1 MNLIHKIANNICIP
15 KIVPLVYDD
24 VLSFYEMLNKLLQK
38 VNELI
43 DLCNSLGIRVE
54 ALEAAV
60 IEIQSALDS
69 LDGRLDDI
77 ESTVSSLSNDVGTLN
92 TAVETINGA
101 ISTINNSIE
110 TINNYITNNDQ
121 NIANIN
127 AAISDIEDTLNTID
141 LTELSQDV
149 ASLDARVSALEEAT
163 IGQLTP
169 APVPKNLCVDLTQAT
184 PNDVEI
190 IKDETGKER
199 DSVVFIDDAAD
210 PAKNGFSFDYN
221 TTDFNTCHLRFYNVC
236 PKEMT
241 EASTQY
247 VPTYTIAW
255 LADTYA
261 NLYGYNQGRPVATI
275 RTLTQLLAGVTLDP
289 ADYYI
294 AYIQMVPSATNDSY
308 YDLLVYPQYNGEY
321 AVYNAI
327 MRELYVF
334 NSSGLLTEGKG
345 DPSDRW
351 KLQKYKYAYQQA
363 VQDLIDKSTAD
374 VSSRLTALE
383 SDVGALGTA
392 VGDFTESAYNTWK
405 SDVNDSISNIRGRVN
420 MNSMDINQLEVNV
433 NGLKQVRSWTNF
445 ADVFEGGSIP
455 ASASILDFKCQVV
468 GNLVTLEIKG
478 VGFFG
483 SNFPNWLLGTLRSG
497 VRQYLTPYNDD
508 AVTAVGVSTTDWNS
522 HTEIGVDGTSEGIKL
537 ADIRDVA
544 ILTLLGSKT
553 SNPFAPTYPNSA
565 LTAYGLYVKTMP
577 PQNTNSGFIIRL
589 TYRAK

>member
-24 VLSFYEMLNKLLQK
+24 VLSYYEMLNKLLQK

-60 IEIQSALDS
+60 IELQNIIDGLDE
-69 LDGRLDDI
+69 RLD
-77 ESTVSSLSNDVGTLN
+77 TVEGTVASLSDDVTGLMN
-92 TAVETINGA
+92 AVETINGA
-101 ISTINNSIE
+101 IETINGSIE

-121 NIANIN
+121 NITNIN
-127 AAISDIEDTLNTID
+127 AAIADIEDTLNEID

-149 ASLDARVSALEEAT
+149 DSLDARVSALEEAT
-163 IGQLTP
+163 IGQLEP

-199 DSVVFIDDAAD
+199 DSVVFIDDASD

-221 TTDFNTCHLRFYNVC
+221 TTDFNACHLRFYNVC
-236 PKEMT
+236 PREMT
-241 EASTQY
+241 ESSTAY

-255 LADTYA
+255 LIDTYA
-261 NLYGYNQGRPVATI
+261 NLYGYYQGRPVATI
-275 RTLTQLLAGVTLDP
+275 RTLAQLLAGVTLDP
-289 ADYYI
+289 SDYYI
-294 AYIQMVPSATNDSY
+294 AYMQMVPSATNDSY
-308 YDLLVYPQYNGEY
+308 YDLLIYPQYNGDY
-321 AVYNAI
+321 AVYNSI
-327 MRELYVF
+327 MRELYIF
-334 NSSGLLTEGKG
+334 NSSGILTEGKG
-345 DPSDRW
+345 EPADRW

-383 SDVGALGTA
+383 SDVTGLETA

-405 SDVNDSISNIRGRVN
+405 SGVNRDILTQGYAIQANTVDITGLSNDLDKV
-420 MNSMDINQLEVNV
+420 
-433 NGLKQVRSWTNF
+433 KQVRAWDAFS
-445 ADVFEGGSIP
+445 DVFEGGSIP

-468 GNLVTLEIKG
+468 NKLVTMEIKG
-478 VGFFG
+478 AGFFG
-483 SNFPNWLLGTLRSG
+483 SNYPNWLLGTLRSG
-497 VRQYLTPYNDD
+497 VMQYLTPYNDD
-508 AVTAVGVSTTDWNS
+508 AVTAVGVCTTDWNN
-522 HTEIGVDGTSEGIKL
+522 HTAIGVDGTSDGIKL

-544 ILTLLGSKT
+544 IATLLGSKT
-553 SNPFAPTYPNSA
+553 ANPYAPDYPNSS

-577 PQNTNSGFIIRL
+577 PTNTNSGFVIRL